1 MTGEVTLGGQVLPAG
16 GIAEK
21 VLAAHR
27 GGLRRV
33 LLAQRNRKQV
43 DEDLGDDLRRVVAV
57 DYVTRVDAAGVGPA
71 AHAGCGQ
78 RGGTHAGRP
87 RVLSRPSAS
96 RRAAT
101 RTSNQQHGRTTP
113 CRCPPTGGRPRE
125 RRPNATPGWPP
136 SFTLPPPRRAQR
148 VLCRRRTERTHAM
161 RRDRR
166 IRRLDGAVPRS
177 RWGNLT
183 VNRQVPMPQTLA
195 ACRRRRRC
203 PPTRPPVPR
212 SRPGNLTVNR
222 QVSMPAKLTA
232 RNAKATERGSSRRG
246 GAGDPQRGGRA

>member
-1 MTGEVTLGGQVLPAG
+1 MRESARTALSWLRATAARYGLDPAFQRDTGVICTCSWTKVPKEGVSAGETMAAALVSAFARRRLSTDDVAMTGEVTLGGQVLPAG

-57 DYVTRVDAAGVGPA
+57 DYVTRVDAAGAGPA
-71 AHAGCGQ
+71 AHAGRGQ

-101 RTSNQQHGRTTP
+101 RASNQQHGRTIP
-113 CRCPPTGGRPRE
+113 CGCPPTWAGTHANDGRMPPRVG
-125 RRPNATPGWPP
+125 RRP
-136 SFTLPPPRRAQR
+136 L
-148 VLCRRRTERTHAM
+148 H
-161 RRDRR
+161 
-166 IRRLDGAVPRS
+166 
-177 RWGNLT
+177 
-183 VNRQVPMPQTLA
+183 
-195 ACRRRRRC
+195 
-203 PPTRPPVPR
+203 
-212 SRPGNLTVNR
+212 
-222 QVSMPAKLTA
+222 
-232 RNAKATERGSSRRG
+232 SRRHG
-246 GAGDPQRGGRA
+246 VPDVSSAGAAPNGHTRCGATGAFADSMAPGEDDG